1 MEPPFCA
8 LGYHAGGLRQAV
20 ACGLPPNADFGVSD
34 RGERGRAAVVKNCY
48 VKTYVRAGKRE

>member
-20 ACGLPPNADFGVSD
+20 ACGLPPSAAEYRTGESGEGRQPDDNGV
-34 RGERGRAAVVKNCY
+34 
-48 VKTYVRAGKRE
+48 